1 MSLIVFRI
9 IGWFVVVVFISLV
22 TVNGYTP
29 FGSDKYAVTPNNSSI
44 AHAGIL
50 YGENYSLSERLS
62 TEDLGLVKKY
72 SSEYGIDHL
81 LIMAIIAQESQFDI
95 TAESQRGAVG
105 LMQLMPVTSAEI
117 ANNIDLDETHVVA
130 GNIKSGIYYFTKLF
144 QLFTNANAEDHFCLT
159 LAAYN
164 AGPSRIY
171 DAQELAAY
179 MGENPNSWSTIQKI
193 LPLLSKRYYS
203 LHQAVW
209 SDGRPPSGYFG
220 SSRQTISYVENTMKI
235 YKDIL
240 QKKS

>member
-1 MSLIVFRI
+1 VSLIVFRI
-9 IGWFVVVVFISLV
+9 IGWFLVVAFISLI

-29 FGSDKYAVTPNNSSI
+29 FGSNKYWLTPSNPSI
-44 AHAGIL
+44 IHAGIL
-50 YGENYSLSERLS
+50 NSENYSVSEKLS
-62 TEDLGLVKKY
+62 TEDFGLVKKY
-72 SSEYGIDHL
+72 SSEYGIDHR

-95 TAESQRGAVG
+95 SAESHRGAIG
-105 LMQLMPVTSAEI
+105 LMQLMPVTSAEV
-117 ANNIDLDETHVVA
+117 AENIGLDETHVVA

-144 QLFTNANAEDHFCLT
+144 QLFPNTNADDHLCLT

-179 MGENPNSWSTIQKI
+179 MGENPNSWSVIQKI

-220 SSRQTISYVENTMKI
+220 SSHQTISYVENTMKI

-240 QKKS
+240 